1 MRNDDSNDH
10 RDCECFTHPLR
21 SGLASGQ
28 TILFDFETGRQGWGS
43 YGAITTD
50 SGELPF
56 DGSVG
61 QGRFHTADFSITD
74 TGNFGIVDISPVGQD
89 LSAFGGLSVDA
100 RFLDVPTFPPF
111 VGVKELDIVVA
122 KGADATEEEFFAPKA
137 TMTDQYQTFSVMFNQ
152 FASALTGLP
161 PSTADL
167 ASMQIK
173 LVVLN
178 INGTGVAEFQYDQIT
193 GLPPVAGDNA
203 DFDSDGDV
211 DGKDFLIWQR
221 GYGSG
226 TTRAQGDANGSGT
239 VTGADLT
246 VWQGQY
252 GGTGGLAAIAV
263 PEPTNIA
270 LLTLAL
276 LGCGP
281 RVMRRRV

>member
-1 MRNDDSNDH
+1 MTIRMTTVIVSALLIL
-10 RDCECFTHPLR
+10 CV
-21 SGLASGQ
+21 SGMASGQ

-122 KGADATEEEFFAPKA
+122 KGADATEEEFFAPKV

-152 FASALTGLP
+152 FASCAH
-161 PSTADL
+161 
-167 ASMQIK
+167 
-173 LVVLN
+173 
-178 INGTGVAEFQYDQIT
+178 
-193 GLPPVAGDNA
+193 
-203 DFDSDGDV
+203 
-211 DGKDFLIWQR
+211 R
-221 GYGSG
+221 
-226 TTRAQGDANGSGT
+226 
-239 VTGADLT
+239 
-246 VWQGQY
+246 
-252 GGTGGLAAIAV
+252 LAAVDCRSGVHANQIGGAQHQRH
-263 PEPTNIA
+263 
-270 LLTLAL
+270 
-276 LGCGP
+276 GRG
-281 RVMRRRV
+281 

>member
-1 MRNDDSNDH
+1 MIIRTSLATASVLLVL
-10 RDCECFTHPLR
+10 CI
-21 SGLASGQ
+21 SGTAIAQ
-28 TILFDFETGRQGWGS
+28 TILFDFETDGQGWGS
-43 YGAITTD
+43 FGAITTD

-61 QGRFHTADFSITD
+61 QGRFHTADYSVPD

-89 LSAFGGLSVDA
+89 LSALGGLAVDA

-111 VGVKELDIVVA
+111 VGVKELDIIVA
-122 KGADATEEEFFAPKA
+122 KGSGASEEEFFAPKV

-161 PSTADL
+161 PTAADL

-178 INGTGVAEFQYDQIT
+178 INGTGIGDLHYDQIT
-193 GLPPVAGDNA
+193 GLPPGVADNA

-226 TTRAQGDANGSGT
+226 TTRAQGDANSSGT
-239 VTGADLT
+239 VTGADLL
-246 VWQGQY
+246 VWQDQY
-252 GGTGGLAAIAV
+252 GGTGGFAAIAV
-263 PEPTNIA
+263 PEPMTFVLVTIA
-270 LLTLAL
+270 VVA
-276 LGCGP
+276 GGP
-281 RVMRRRV
+281 RYVRRRR

>member
-1 MRNDDSNDH
+1 
-10 RDCECFTHPLR
+10 
-21 SGLASGQ
+21 
-28 TILFDFETGRQGWGS
+28 
-43 YGAITTD
+43 
-50 SGELPF
+50 
-56 DGSVG
+56 
-61 QGRFHTADFSITD
+61 
-74 TGNFGIVDISPVGQD
+74 
-89 LSAFGGLSVDA
+89 
-100 RFLDVPTFPPF
+100 
-111 VGVKELDIVVA
+111 
-122 KGADATEEEFFAPKA
+122 
-137 TMTDQYQTFSVMFNQ
+137 
-152 FASALTGLP
+152 
-161 PSTADL
+161 
-167 ASMQIK
+167 MQIK

-226 TTRAQGDANGSGT
+226 TTPAQGDANGSGT

-246 VWQGQY
+246 VWQDQY

-263 PEPTNIA
+263 PEPTNAA